1 MPENRTMSTFQGIL
15 EEIASY
21 AATAP
26 TLESLQN

>member
-1 MPENRTMSTFQGIL
+1 MSTFQGIL